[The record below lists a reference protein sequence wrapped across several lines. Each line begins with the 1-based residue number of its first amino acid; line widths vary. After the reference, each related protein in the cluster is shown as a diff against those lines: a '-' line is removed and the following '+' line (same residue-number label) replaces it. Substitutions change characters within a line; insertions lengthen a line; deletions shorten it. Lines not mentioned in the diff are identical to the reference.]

1 MSVRKPKNLEPK
13 AADLIRDLYKN
24 YKYYKRRFGTKDP
37 VFYMVAS
44 KIIEEIGELAKY
56 NPKYMPEGFD
66 ATKLYAVRNLIA
78 HEFTQPS
85 TAKAVWELINGGLA
99 KEMKHFY

>member
-1 MSVRKPKNLEPK
+1 MSIRKPKNLEPK

-66 ATKLYAVRNLIA
+66 AAKLYAVRNLIA
-78 HEFTQPS
+78 HEFTKPS

>member
-1 MSVRKPKNLEPK
+1 MSIRKPKNLEPK

-44 KIIEEIGELAKY
+44 KIIEEIGELANTIQNTCQKISMLL
-56 NPKYMPEGFD
+56 NSMQLE
-66 ATKLYAVRNLIA
+66 T
-78 HEFTQPS
+78 
-85 TAKAVWELINGGLA
+85 
-99 KEMKHFY
+99 

>member
-1 MSVRKPKNLEPK
+1 MSIRKPKNLEPK

-56 NPKYMPEGFD
+56 NPAYMPKDFD
-66 ATKLYAVRNLIA
+66 AAKLYAVRNLIA

-85 TAKAVWELINGGLA
+85 TAKSVWELINGGLA

>member
-1 MSVRKPKNLEPK
+1 MPVRKPKNLEPK
-13 AADLIRDLYKN
+13 AADLIRDLYKS

-37 VFYMVAS
+37 VFFMLAA
-44 KIIEEIGELAKY
+44 KTIEEIGELANY
-56 NPKYMPEGFD
+56 NPAYMPEGFD

-78 HEFTQPS
+78 HEFSQPS
-85 TAKAVWELINGGLA
+85 TVKAIWSMINGGLA

>member
-37 VFYMVAS
+37 VFYMVAA
-44 KIIEEIGELAKY
+44 KTIEEIGELAKY
-56 NPKYMPEGFD
+56 NPAYMP
-66 ATKLYAVRNLIA
+66 
-78 HEFTQPS
+78 
-85 TAKAVWELINGGLA
+85 
-99 KEMKHFY
+99 

>member
-1 MSVRKPKNLEPK
+1 MSIRKPKNLEPK

-66 ATKLYAVRNLIA
+66 AAKLYAVRNLIA

-85 TAKAVWELINGGLA
+85 TAKAVCDLINGGLA

>member
-1 MSVRKPKNLEPK
+1 MSIRKPKNLESK

-44 KIIEEIGELAKY
+44 KIIEEVGLEKGKEAVKLA
-56 NPKYMPEGFD
+56 
-66 ATKLYAVRNLIA
+66 THQLV
-78 HEFTQPS
+78 S
-85 TAKAVWELINGGLA
+85 
-99 KEMKHFY
+99 